1 MLMSSDPT
9 PEDGASWL
17 TANRDALLD
26 EVRRTNAALAE
37 QLRTKIDG
45 LAGREAISITDMFE
59 MQMLMNKL
67 SQLSEMSS
75 SVISAANSAISSMA
89 RNVKS

>member
-1 MLMSSDPT
+1 MPNDPT
-9 PEDGASWL
+9 PEDGVPWL
-17 TANRDALLD
+17 TANRDSLVEEA
-26 EVRRTNAALAE
+26 RRTNAALAE
-37 QLRTKIDG
+37 QLKMKLDA
-45 LAGREAISITDMFE
+45 LAGRDSINITDMFE

-67 SQLSEMSS
+67 SQLSEMST